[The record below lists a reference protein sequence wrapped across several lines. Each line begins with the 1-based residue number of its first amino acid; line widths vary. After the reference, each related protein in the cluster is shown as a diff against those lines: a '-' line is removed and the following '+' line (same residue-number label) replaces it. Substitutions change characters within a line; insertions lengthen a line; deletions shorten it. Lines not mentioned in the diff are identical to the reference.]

1 MSMFFIKMK
10 NHLKIKEIKKAN
22 IIREVKAEKEKEV
35 EADRIEIKNL
45 INID

>member
-1 MSMFFIKMK
+1 MSMFSIKMK

-22 IIREVKAEKEKEV
+22 IIREVEVEK
-35 EADRIEIKNL
+35 EADRIKNL